1 MKRLL
6 ILVLLALLVCGCIG
20 EGGVCDKNTE
30 QVQMAKSLSNE
41 QLENLYNNVKLLS
54 VNNGFQSFNGIEEI
68 PEQFRFLN
76 PRALNI
82 EADTNAY
89 LYLKVC
95 GLDSKIL
102 MFFSL
107 SEKHKYIKL
116 IWGDGP
122 TAGNIQLWPKT

>member
-6 ILVLLALLVCGCIG
+6 ILVISLLLTGCVG
-20 EGGVCDKNTE
+20 EGGVCDKNAK
-30 QVQMAKSLSNE
+30 QVKMAKSLSNE
-41 QLENLYNNVKLLS
+41 KLKKLYNDMKKLAIE
-54 VNNGFQSFNGIEEI
+54 NRFQTFNGIEEI
-68 PEQFRFLN
+68 PEQFKYLN

-95 GLDSKIL
+95 GLDSKVL

-107 SEKHKYIKL
+107 SEQRKYIKL